1 MVPDARRIT
10 YTTAVK
16 IRILFSAFETL
27 QRLTYRFAVTI
38 LAFIY
43 APLNTATSIYG
54 MNIQQINS
62 SGHNIGVFIITAVIV
77 LLTTAISWLTMEEI
91 NQTKVWHKENART
104 DRSRSDILVDKNQF
118 RIGVRIF
125 MIWWLIIHGHLT
137 WAWKSG
143 ALLQILINSRSPINL
158 TAKHF
163 PVETPLEYQRACV
176 YVAYYIGKWSSGTR
190 YYLGQNPFSLALVN
204 EEKNPDSC

>member
-1 MVPDARRIT
+1 M
-10 YTTAVK
+10 
-16 IRILFSAFETL
+16 
-27 QRLTYRFAVTI
+27 TI

-62 SGHNIGVFIITAVIV
+62 SGHNIGVFIITAVVV

-91 NQTKVWHKENART
+91 NQTKAWHKENART
-104 DRSRSDILVDKNQF
+104 DRSKSDVLDHKNQS

-125 MIWWLIIHGHLT
+125 MIGWLITHGHLT
-137 WAWKSG
+137 WAWKSK
-143 ALLQILINSRSPINL
+143 ALSQILINSESPIRL
-158 TAKHF
+158 TAKHY
-163 PVETPLEYQRACV
+163 PVGVPIEQESACV

-190 YYLGQNPFSLALVN
+190 HYPGHPGQNPFSLAKK
-204 EEKNPDSC
+204 EKNSDSC

>member
-1 MVPDARRIT
+1 M
-10 YTTAVK
+10 
-16 IRILFSAFETL
+16 
-27 QRLTYRFAVTI
+27 TI

-62 SGHNIGVFIITAVIV
+62 SGHNIGVFIITAFIV

-91 NQTKVWHKENART
+91 NQTKAWHKENART
-104 DRSRSDILVDKNQF
+104 DRSKSDILDHNNQS

-125 MIWWLIIHGHLT
+125 MIWWLITHGHLT
-137 WAWKSG
+137 WAWKSK
-143 ALLQILINSRSPINL
+143 ALSQILIDSTSPISL
-158 TAKHF
+158 IAKHY
-163 PVETPLEYQRACV
+163 PVEAPIEQQSACV

-190 YYLGQNPFSLALVN
+190 HYPGQNPFSLGLVN
-204 EEKNPDSC
+204 KEKDSDSC